1 MTTRPKAR
9 KSTRGRSPA
18 TVRSG
23 RRNGPR
29 ASARPTATP
38 QPASGV
44 NPRQTNRLHA
54 RSGRVA
60 TRPRA
65 VPVPGKPIGKRDL
78 QEFRRLLEE
87 ERERLADELEAL
99 AEHTPELE
107 HQVGI
112 DVGGS
117 YDEDFADVAGETF
130 EREKGLAIESSVQA
144 LLTQVEEGLARLD
157 EGTYGICENCGRPI
171 HPARL
176 RAIPYAKLCI
186 ECKANE
192 ERANGVGRP

>member
-1 MTTRPKAR
+1 
-9 KSTRGRSPA
+9 
-18 TVRSG
+18 
-23 RRNGPR
+23 
-29 ASARPTATP
+29 
-38 QPASGV
+38 
-44 NPRQTNRLHA
+44 
-54 RSGRVA
+54 
-60 TRPRA
+60 